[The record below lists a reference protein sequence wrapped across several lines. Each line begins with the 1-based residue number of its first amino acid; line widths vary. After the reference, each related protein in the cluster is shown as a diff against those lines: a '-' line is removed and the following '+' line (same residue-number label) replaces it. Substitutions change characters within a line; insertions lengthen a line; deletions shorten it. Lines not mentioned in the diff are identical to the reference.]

1 MNKYIFKTILSAAL
15 AFPVLTSCELDQYP
29 AGTIPAEEAWQS
41 TDDANNFYIGL
52 LSYLRSYAGT
62 TNNAVAEIQADL
74 FNQGNSSVSLNQEYD
89 WTFVSTQFGGDGM
102 WSGSYGLIMT
112 ANNILD
118 NIGQVVPAD

>member
-62 TNNAVAEIQADL
+62 LLPRFRPTC
-74 FNQGNSSVSLNQEYD
+74 
-89 WTFVSTQFGGDGM
+89 STRE
-102 WSGSYGLIMT
+102 T
-112 ANNILD
+112 A
-118 NIGQVVPAD
+118 PFP